1 MCKSLRVLIVED
13 SKDDAE
19 LLVIELEK
27 GGYDPIYTRVDTEA
41 DMQAALEHPLAWD
54 IILADYSMPEFSAI
68 AALSLLRKNRL
79 DLPFIII
86 SGKIGEDTAVAA
98 MKAGAHDYIVK
109 GKLARLLPAIAREL
123 REAVLRKEHRRA
135 QDKLKYLAYYDELTG
150 LPNRSFLL
158 QVIERLIKD
167 RDRDRDFS
175 FAVIFVNLE
184 RFQLIK
190 YSLGHILGDRLLVAA
205 SRRLEKCLDERS
217 IVTRVG
223 TEQFAILVT
232 DLQRSEGCA
241 VARPKGL
248 APNVASCE
256 ASPLGQSSDAK
267 TIATKIYY
275 KLSSPF
281 KLNGP
286 LILSN
291 ISIGIAS
298 SDLGY
303 KQPEKYLQ
311 AADTAMHYARVNG
324 IEKPIEFA
332 PKMHASAIEKLQL
345 ESDLQQAIRYKALH
359 LNYQPIVSLITGKIT
374 GFEAL
379 LRWNHPQRGKISPE
393 TFIPLSEE
401 TGLIVQLGEWVLSE
415 ACRQLMLWEKE
426 FSLKTPLNISVNL
439 SGIQLNNPNFLTQID
454 NLLESLG
461 LDGEFLKLEITESVL
476 MENASS
482 VTDILRQLKQR
493 KIKLCIDDFGIGYS
507 SLSYLRYLPIDTLK
521 IDRSFINQKINTTT
535 FDILKAIVDLSHS
548 LGLDIIAEG
557 VETKEQLLMLQILDC
572 EYGQGYYFSKPLEK
586 SEVLNLM
593 LSPLTVMS

>member
-13 SKDDAE
+13 SEDDAE

-27 GGYDPIYTRVDTEA
+27 GGYDPIYTRVDTET

-54 IILADYSMPEFSAI
+54 IVLADYSMPEFSAI

-79 DLPFIII
+79 DLPFIIV

-158 QVIERLIKD
+158 QVIERLIQARNRRQD
-167 RDRDRDFS
+167 SS

-190 YSLGHILGDRLLVAA
+190 YSLGHLLGDRLLVAA

-223 TEQFAILVT
+223 TEQFAILLT
-232 DLQRSEGCA
+232 DSKRS
-241 VARPKGL
+241 
-248 APNVASCE
+248 N
-256 ASPLGQSSDAK
+256 DAK
-267 TIATKIYY
+267 SIAKEIYY

-291 ISIGIAS
+291 INIGIAS

-311 AADTAMHYARVNG
+311 AADTAMHYARVNS
-324 IEKPIEFA
+324 IKQPMEFA

-379 LRWNHPQRGKISPE
+379 VRWNHPQRGKISPE

-426 FSLKTPLNISVNL
+426 FSLKAPLNISVNL
-439 SGIQLNNPNFLTQID
+439 SGIQLNNPNFIDQID
-454 NLLESLG
+454 RLLDSIG

-482 VTDILRQLKQR
+482 VTNILRQLKQR

-535 FDILKAIVDLSHS
+535 FYILKAIVDLSHS

-593 LSPLTVMS
+593 LSPLTSMA